1 MQAANLLHLSSGY
14 TGITH
19 THLKAFASSYYYGY
33 FAPNTIIYLMVLWSF
48 LQTFEPVTIAEF
60 MEQPV
65 AEEVVEADTNMQ
77 GK

>member
-1 MQAANLLHLSSGY
+1 MVILHPTRLF
-14 TGITH
+14 
-19 THLKAFASSYYYGY
+19 L
-33 FAPNTIIYLMVLWSF
+33 LWSYGF